1 MVETLTR
8 TLVAL
13 ITSTLI
19 LANGY
24 TEKDVNLLAEVIY
37 WENWFTDAEK
47 ETARWTGAVVMNRV
61 KSNQF
66 PNTIEDVLYQ
76 KNPIQYSTTKYFF
89 TKELPNDC
97 YEMARQILAYGTPDV
112 PENVL
117 YQATFKQGKVW
128 KIKNGEV
135 FCYGSR

>member
-1 MVETLTR
+1 MVENLTR

-13 ITSTLI
+13 VTSTLI

-47 ETARWTGAVVMNRV
+47 ETARWTGAVVMNRI